1 MYIVYFTR
9 RMNMLKNKN
18 LLATIVALTVMVVA
32 ALFMTQ
38 KEQNNSSTSTE
49 KVKIGVLQFVTHD
62 SLDEIYKGIKAGLEE
77 GGYTTTDNLEIDFMN
92 AEGDQSQ
99 VQTMS
104 KKLVDNGNELLIGI
118 ATPAAQGLANATTEL
133 PIIMGAVTDPV
144 GANLVTDLKN
154 PGGNITGVSD
164 QTPVAD
170 AVSLIKEITPDAKT
184 IGVLYSSNEDN
195 SKIQV
200 AEFKAAAEEAGYTVL
215 EYAVASSNEIAATVE
230 VASSKADVLF
240 TPVDNTVASAFS
252 TVVSVANKTKTP
264 IFTSVEDMVEGGGI
278 ASVTLSQYDLGVATG
293 KMAAKILDG
302 ANPADTPVQIFN
314 EGTVVVNQKVAKELG
329 ITLSDDVISKASKV
343 IE

>member
-1 MYIVYFTR
+1 
-9 RMNMLKNKN
+9 MLKNKN
-18 LLATIVALTVMVVA
+18 LLATIIALTVMVVA

-38 KEQNNSSTSTE
+38 KEQSSQSASSE

-77 GGYTTTDNLEIDFMN
+77 GGYSTTDNLEIDFMN
-92 AEGDQSQ
+92 AEADQSQ

-215 EYAVASSNEIAATVE
+215 EYAVASSNELASTVE
-230 VASSKADVLF
+230 VATSKTDALF

-302 ANPADTPVQIFN
+302 ANPGDTPVQIFN
-314 EGTVVVNQKVAKELG
+314 EGTIVVNQKVAKELG
-329 ITLSDDVISKASKV
+329 ISLSEDIINQASKV

>member
-1 MYIVYFTR
+1 M
-9 RMNMLKNKN
+9 MKNKN
-18 LLATIVALTVMVVA
+18 LLATIIALTVMVVA
-32 ALFMTQ
+32 ALFLTQ
-38 KEQNNSSTSTE
+38 KEQNNSTNSTE

-77 GGYTTTDNLEIDFMN
+77 GGYTTTENLCIDFMN

-118 ATPAAQGLANATTEL
+118 ATPAAQGLANATAEL

-170 AVSLIKEITPDAKT
+170 TVSLIKEITPDAKT

-215 EYAVASSNEIAATVE
+215 EYAVASSNELASTVE
-230 VASSKADVLF
+230 VASSKVDALF

-252 TVVSVANKTKTP
+252 TVVSVANKSKTP

-293 KMAAKILDG
+293 KMTAKILDG

-329 ITLSDDVISKASKV
+329 ITLSDDVINQASKV

>member
-1 MYIVYFTR
+1 
-9 RMNMLKNKN
+9 MLKNKN

-32 ALFMTQ
+32 ALFLTQ
-38 KEQNNSSTSTE
+38 KEQNNSTNSTE

-118 ATPAAQGLANATTEL
+118 ATPAAQSLANATTEL

-230 VASSKADVLF
+230 VASSKADVLC

>member
-1 MYIVYFTR
+1 M
-9 RMNMLKNKN
+9 MKNKN
-18 LLATIVALTVMVVA
+18 LLATIIALTVMVVA
-32 ALFMTQ
+32 ALFLTQ
-38 KEQNNSSTSTE
+38 KEQNNSTNSTE

-77 GGYTTTDNLEIDFMN
+77 GGYTTTENLSIDFMN

-170 AVSLIKEITPDAKT
+170 TVSLIKEITPDAKT

-200 AEFKAAAEEAGYTVL
+200 AEFKAAAEEAGYTVF
-215 EYAVASSNEIAATVE
+215 EYAVASSNELASTVE
-230 VASSKADVLF
+230 VASSKVDALF

-252 TVVSVANKTKTP
+252 TVVSVANKSKTP

-293 KMAAKILDG
+293 KMTAKILDG

-329 ITLSDDVISKASKV
+329 ITLSDDVINQASKV

>member
-1 MYIVYFTR
+1 
-9 RMNMLKNKN
+9 MLKNKN

-38 KEQNNSSTSTE
+38 KEQSSQSASSE

-77 GGYTTTDNLEIDFMN
+77 GGYSTTENLEIDFMN
-92 AEGDQSQ
+92 AEADQSQ

-104 KKLVDNGNELLIGI
+104 KKLEDNGNELLIGI

-200 AEFKAAAEEAGYTVL
+200 EEFKAAAEEAGYTVL
-215 EYAVASSNEIAATVE
+215 EYAVASSNELASTVE
-230 VASSKADVLF
+230 VATSKTDVLF

-302 ANPADTPVQIFN
+302 ANPGDTPVQIFN
-314 EGTVVVNQKVAKELG
+314 EGTIVVNQKVAKELG
-329 ITLSDDVISKASKV
+329 ITLSDDVINQASKV

>member
-1 MYIVYFTR
+1 M
-9 RMNMLKNKN
+9 KNKN

-38 KEQNNSSTSTE
+38 KEQNHSSTSTE

>member
-1 MYIVYFTR
+1 
-9 RMNMLKNKN
+9 MLKNKN

-32 ALFMTQ
+32 ALFLTQ
-38 KEQNNSSTSTE
+38 KEQNNSTNSTE

-118 ATPAAQGLANATTEL
+118 ATPAAQSLANATTEL

-264 IFTSVEDMVEGGGI
+264 IFTSVEDMVEGGGT

>member
-1 MYIVYFTR
+1 
-9 RMNMLKNKN
+9 MLKNKN

-38 KEQNNSSTSTE
+38 KEQNHSSTSTE

>member
-1 MYIVYFTR
+1 
-9 RMNMLKNKN
+9 MLKNKN
-18 LLATIVALTVMVVA
+18 LLATIIALTVMVVA

-38 KEQNNSSTSTE
+38 KEQSSSSNSTE

-77 GGYTTTDNLEIDFMN
+77 GGYSTTDNLEIDFMN
-92 AEGDQSQ
+92 AEADQSQ

-200 AEFKAAAEEAGYTVL
+200 AEFKSAAEEAGYTVL
-215 EYAVASSNEIAATVE
+215 EYAVASSNELASTVE
-230 VASSKADVLF
+230 VATSKTDVLF

-314 EGTVVVNQKVAKELG
+314 EGTIVVNQKVAKELG
-329 ITLSDDVISKASKV
+329 ITLSDDVINQASKV

>member
-1 MYIVYFTR
+1 
-9 RMNMLKNKN
+9 MLKNKN
-18 LLATIVALTVMVVA
+18 LLATIVALTVMVIA
-32 ALFMTQ
+32 ALFLTQ
-38 KEQNNSSTSTE
+38 KEQNNSSNSTE

-62 SLDEIYKGIKAGLEE
+62 SLDEIYKGIKAGLKE
-77 GGYTTTDNLEIDFMN
+77 GGYITTDNLEIDFMN

-200 AEFKAAAEEAGYTVL
+200 AEFKVAAEEAGYAVL

-302 ANPADTPVQIFN
+302 ANPADTPVKIFN

>member
-1 MYIVYFTR
+1 M
-9 RMNMLKNKN
+9 KNKN

-38 KEQNNSSTSTE
+38 KEQSSQSASSE

-77 GGYTTTDNLEIDFMN
+77 GGYSTTDNLEIDFMN
-92 AEGDQSQ
+92 AEADQSQ

-144 GANLVTDLKN
+144 GANLVSDLKN

-200 AEFKAAAEEAGYTVL
+200 EEFKAAAEEAGYTVL
-215 EYAVASSNEIAATVE
+215 EYAVASSNELASTVE
-230 VASSKADVLF
+230 VATSKTDVLF

-302 ANPADTPVQIFN
+302 ANPGDTPVQIFN
-314 EGTVVVNQKVAKELG
+314 EGTIVVNQKVAKELG
-329 ITLSDDVISKASKV
+329 ITLSDDVINQASKV

>member
-1 MYIVYFTR
+1 
-9 RMNMLKNKN
+9 MLKNKN
-18 LLATIVALTVMVVA
+18 LLATIIALTVMVVA

-38 KEQNNSSTSTE
+38 KEQSSQSASSE

-77 GGYTTTDNLEIDFMN
+77 GGYSTTDNLEIDFMN
-92 AEGDQSQ
+92 AEADQSQ

-215 EYAVASSNEIAATVE
+215 EYAVASSNELASTVE
-230 VASSKADVLF
+230 VATSKTDVLF

-302 ANPADTPVQIFN
+302 ANPGDTPVQIFN
-314 EGTVVVNQKVAKELG
+314 EGTIVVNQKVAKELG
-329 ITLSDDVISKASKV
+329 ITLSDDVINQASKV

>member
-1 MYIVYFTR
+1 
-9 RMNMLKNKN
+9 MLKNKN

-38 KEQNNSSTSTE
+38 KEQRNLSTSTE

-200 AEFKAAAEEAGYTVL
+200 AEFKVAAEEAGYTVL

-302 ANPADTPVQIFN
+302 ANPEDTPVQIFN

>member
-1 MYIVYFTR
+1 M
-9 RMNMLKNKN
+9 MKNKN

-38 KEQNNSSTSTE
+38 KEQTRQSASSE

-77 GGYTTTDNLEIDFMN
+77 GGYSTTDNLEIDFMN
-92 AEGDQSQ
+92 AEADQSQ

-144 GANLVTDLKN
+144 GANLVSDLKN

-200 AEFKAAAEEAGYTVL
+200 EEFKAAAEEAGYTVL
-215 EYAVASSNEIAATVE
+215 EYAVASSNELASTVE
-230 VASSKADVLF
+230 VATSKTDVLF

-302 ANPADTPVQIFN
+302 ANPGDTPVQIFN
-314 EGTVVVNQKVAKELG
+314 EGTIVVNQKVAKELG
-329 ITLSDDVISKASKV
+329 ITLSDDVINQASKV

>member
-1 MYIVYFTR
+1 M
-9 RMNMLKNKN
+9 KNKN

-38 KEQNNSSTSTE
+38 KEQRNLSTSTE

>member
-1 MYIVYFTR
+1 M
-9 RMNMLKNKN
+9 MKNKN
-18 LLATIVALTVMVVA
+18 LLATIIALTVMVVV
-32 ALFMTQ
+32 ALFLTQ
-38 KEQNNSSTSTE
+38 KEQNNSTKSTE

-77 GGYTTTDNLEIDFMN
+77 GGYTTTENLSIDFMN

-118 ATPAAQGLANATTEL
+118 ATPAAQGLANATAEL

-170 AVSLIKEITPDAKT
+170 TVSLIKEITPDAKT

-215 EYAVASSNEIAATVE
+215 EYAVASSNELASTVE
-230 VASSKADVLF
+230 VASSKVDALF

-252 TVVSVANKTKTP
+252 TVVSVANKSKTP

-293 KMAAKILDG
+293 KMTAKILDG

-329 ITLSDDVISKASKV
+329 ITLSDDVINQASKV

>member
-1 MYIVYFTR
+1 M
-9 RMNMLKNKN
+9 MKNKN
-18 LLATIVALTVMVVA
+18 LLATIIALTVMVVA
-32 ALFMTQ
+32 ALFLTQ
-38 KEQNNSSTSTE
+38 KEQNNSTISTE

-77 GGYTTTDNLEIDFMN
+77 GGYTTTENLSIDFMN

-118 ATPAAQGLANATTEL
+118 ATPAAQGLANATAEL

-170 AVSLIKEITPDAKT
+170 TVSLIKEITPDAKT

-195 SKIQV
+195 SIIQV

-215 EYAVASSNEIAATVE
+215 EYAVASSNELASTVE
-230 VASSKADVLF
+230 VASSKVDALF

-252 TVVSVANKTKTP
+252 TVVSVANKSKTP

-293 KMAAKILDG
+293 KMTAKILDG

-329 ITLSDDVISKASKV
+329 ITLSDDVINQASKV

>member
-1 MYIVYFTR
+1 
-9 RMNMLKNKN
+9 MLKNKN

-38 KEQNNSSTSTE
+38 KEQSNSPTSTE

-62 SLDEIYKGIKAGLEE
+62 SLDEIYKGIKAGLKE

>member
-1 MYIVYFTR
+1 M
-9 RMNMLKNKN
+9 MKNKN
-18 LLATIVALTVMVVA
+18 LLATIIALTVMVVA
-32 ALFMTQ
+32 ALFLTQ
-38 KEQNNSSTSTE
+38 KEQNNSTNSTE

-77 GGYTTTDNLEIDFMN
+77 GGYTTTENLSIDFMN

-118 ATPAAQGLANATTEL
+118 ATPAAQGLANATAEL

-170 AVSLIKEITPDAKT
+170 TVSLIKEITPDAKT

-215 EYAVASSNEIAATVE
+215 EYAVASSNELASTVE
-230 VASSKADVLF
+230 VASSKVDALF

-252 TVVSVANKTKTP
+252 TVVSVANKSKTP

-293 KMAAKILDG
+293 KMTAKILDG

-329 ITLSDDVISKASKV
+329 ITLSDDVINQVSKV

>member
-1 MYIVYFTR
+1 
-9 RMNMLKNKN
+9 MLKNKN

-38 KEQNNSSTSTE
+38 KEQSSQSASSE

-77 GGYTTTDNLEIDFMN
+77 GGYSTTDNLEIDFMN
-92 AEGDQSQ
+92 AEADQSQ

-200 AEFKAAAEEAGYTVL
+200 EEFKAAAEEAGYTVL
-215 EYAVASSNEIAATVE
+215 EYAVASSNELASTVE
-230 VASSKADVLF
+230 VATSKTDVLF

-302 ANPADTPVQIFN
+302 ANPGDTPVQIFN
-314 EGTVVVNQKVAKELG
+314 EGTIVVNQKVAKELG
-329 ITLSDDVISKASKV
+329 ITLSDDVINQASKV

>member
-1 MYIVYFTR
+1 M
-9 RMNMLKNKN
+9 KNKN

-200 AEFKAAAEEAGYTVL
+200 GEFKAAAEEAGYTVL

>member
-1 MYIVYFTR
+1 
-9 RMNMLKNKN
+9 MLKNKN
-18 LLATIVALTVMVVA
+18 LLATIIALTVMVVA

-38 KEQNNSSTSTE
+38 KEQSSQSASSE

-77 GGYTTTDNLEIDFMN
+77 GGYSTTDNLEIDFMN
-92 AEGDQSQ
+92 AEADQSQ

-215 EYAVASSNEIAATVE
+215 EYAVASSNELASTVE
-230 VASSKADVLF
+230 VATSKTDVLF

-302 ANPADTPVQIFN
+302 ANPGDTPVQIFN
-314 EGTVVVNQKVAKELG
+314 EGTIVVNQKVAKELG
-329 ITLSDDVISKASKV
+329 ITLSDDIINQASKV

>member
-1 MYIVYFTR
+1 M
-9 RMNMLKNKN
+9 KNKN

-38 KEQNNSSTSTE
+38 KEQSNSSTSTE

-92 AEGDQSQ
+92 AEGEQSQ

>member
-1 MYIVYFTR
+1 M
-9 RMNMLKNKN
+9 MKNKN
-18 LLATIVALTVMVVA
+18 LLATIIALTVMVVV
-32 ALFMTQ
+32 ALFLTQ
-38 KEQNNSSTSTE
+38 KEQNNSTNSTE

-77 GGYTTTDNLEIDFMN
+77 GGYTTTENLSIDFMN

-118 ATPAAQGLANATTEL
+118 ATPAAQGLANATAEL

-170 AVSLIKEITPDAKT
+170 TVSLIKEITPDAKT

-215 EYAVASSNEIAATVE
+215 EYAVASSNELASTVE
-230 VASSKADVLF
+230 VASSKVDALF

-252 TVVSVANKTKTP
+252 TVVSVANKSKTP

-278 ASVTLSQYDLGVATG
+278 ATVTLSQYDLGVATG
-293 KMAAKILDG
+293 KMTAKILDG

-329 ITLSDDVISKASKV
+329 ITLSDDVINQASKV

>member
-1 MYIVYFTR
+1 
-9 RMNMLKNKN
+9 MLKNKN

-38 KEQNNSSTSTE
+38 KEQNNSSNSTE

-77 GGYTTTDNLEIDFMN
+77 GGYSITDNLEIDFMN

>member
-1 MYIVYFTR
+1 
-9 RMNMLKNKN
+9 MLKNKN

-38 KEQNNSSTSTE
+38 KEQSSQSASSE

-77 GGYTTTDNLEIDFMN
+77 GGYSTTDNLEIDFMN

>member
-1 MYIVYFTR
+1 M
-9 RMNMLKNKN
+9 MKNKN

-38 KEQNNSSTSTE
+38 KEQTRQSASSE

-77 GGYTTTDNLEIDFMN
+77 GGYSTTDNLEIDFMN
-92 AEGDQSQ
+92 AEADQSQ

-144 GANLVTDLKN
+144 GANLVSDLKN

-200 AEFKAAAEEAGYTVL
+200 EEFKAAAEEAGYTVL
-215 EYAVASSNEIAATVE
+215 EYAVASSNELASTVE
-230 VASSKADVLF
+230 VATSKTDVLF

-278 ASVTLSQYDLGVATG
+278 ASVTLSQYNLGVATG

-329 ITLSDDVISKASKV
+329 ITLSDDVINQASKV

>member
-1 MYIVYFTR
+1 M
-9 RMNMLKNKN
+9 MKNKN

-38 KEQNNSSTSTE
+38 KEQTSQSASSE

-77 GGYTTTDNLEIDFMN
+77 GGYSTTDNLEIDFMN
-92 AEGDQSQ
+92 AEADQSQ

-144 GANLVTDLKN
+144 GANLVSDLKN

-200 AEFKAAAEEAGYTVL
+200 EEFKAAAEEAGYTVL
-215 EYAVASSNEIAATVE
+215 EYAAASSNELASTVE
-230 VASSKADVLF
+230 VATSKTDVLF

-302 ANPADTPVQIFN
+302 ANPGDTPVQIFN

-329 ITLSDDVISKASKV
+329 ITLSDDVINQASKV

>member
-1 MYIVYFTR
+1 M
-9 RMNMLKNKN
+9 KNKN
-18 LLATIVALTVMVVA
+18 LLATIIALTVMVVA
-32 ALFMTQ
+32 ALFLTQ
-38 KEQNNSSTSTE
+38 KEQSSQSASSE

-77 GGYTTTDNLEIDFMN
+77 GGYSTTDNLEIDFMN
-92 AEGDQSQ
+92 AEADQSQ

-144 GANLVTDLKN
+144 GANLVSDLKN

-215 EYAVASSNEIAATVE
+215 EYAVASSNELASTVE
-230 VASSKADVLF
+230 VATSKADVLF

-302 ANPADTPVQIFN
+302 ANPGDTPVQIFN
-314 EGTVVVNQKVAKELG
+314 EGTIVVNQKVAKELG
-329 ITLSDDVISKASKV
+329 ITLSDDVINQASKV

>member
-1 MYIVYFTR
+1 M
-9 RMNMLKNKN
+9 KNKN
-18 LLATIVALTVMVVA
+18 LLATIFALTVMVVA
-32 ALFMTQ
+32 ALFLTQ
-38 KEQNNSSTSTE
+38 KEQNNSTNSTV

-77 GGYTTTDNLEIDFMN
+77 GGYTTTENLSIDFMN

-170 AVSLIKEITPDAKT
+170 TVSLIKEITPDAKT

-215 EYAVASSNEIAATVE
+215 EYAVASSNELASTVE
-230 VASSKADVLF
+230 VASSKVDALF

-252 TVVSVANKTKTP
+252 TVVSVANKSKTP

-329 ITLSDDVISKASKV
+329 ITLSDDVINQASKV

>member
-1 MYIVYFTR
+1 
-9 RMNMLKNKN
+9 MLKNKN

-38 KEQNNSSTSTE
+38 KEQSSQSASSE

-77 GGYTTTDNLEIDFMN
+77 GGYSTTDNLEIDFMN
-92 AEGDQSQ
+92 AEADQSQ

-200 AEFKAAAEEAGYTVL
+200 EEFKAAAEEAGYTVL
-215 EYAVASSNEIAATVE
+215 EYAVASSNELASTVE
-230 VASSKADVLF
+230 VATSKTDVLF

-264 IFTSVEDMVEGGGI
+264 IFTSVEDMVMGGGI

-302 ANPADTPVQIFN
+302 ANPGDTPVQIFN
-314 EGTVVVNQKVAKELG
+314 EGTIVVNQKVAKELG
-329 ITLSDDVISKASKV
+329 ITLSDDVINQASKV

>member
-1 MYIVYFTR
+1 M
-9 RMNMLKNKN
+9 KNKN

-38 KEQNNSSTSTE
+38 KEQTRQSASSE

-77 GGYTTTDNLEIDFMN
+77 GGYSTTDNLDIDFMN
-92 AEGDQSQ
+92 AEADQSQ

-144 GANLVTDLKN
+144 GANLVKDLKN

-170 AVSLIKEITPDAKT
+170 AVSLIKEITPEAKT

-215 EYAVASSNEIAATVE
+215 EYAVASSNELASTVE
-230 VASSKADVLF
+230 VATSKTDVLF

-302 ANPADTPVQIFN
+302 ANPGDTPVQIFN

-329 ITLSDDVISKASKV
+329 INLSEEIINKASKV

>member
-1 MYIVYFTR
+1 M
-9 RMNMLKNKN
+9 KNKN

-32 ALFMTQ
+32 ALFLTQ
-38 KEQNNSSTSTE
+38 KEQNNSTNSTE

>member
-1 MYIVYFTR
+1 
-9 RMNMLKNKN
+9 MLKNKN
-18 LLATIVALTVMVVA
+18 LLATIVALTVMVIA
-32 ALFMTQ
+32 ALFLTQ
-38 KEQNNSSTSTE
+38 KEQSSQSASSE

-77 GGYTTTDNLEIDFMN
+77 GGYSITDNLEIDFMN

-302 ANPADTPVQIFN
+302 ANPANTPVQIFN

>member
-1 MYIVYFTR
+1 
-9 RMNMLKNKN
+9 MLKNKN

-32 ALFMTQ
+32 ALFLTQ
-38 KEQNNSSTSTE
+38 KEQNNSTNSTE

-118 ATPAAQGLANATTEL
+118 ATPAAQSLANATTEL

-329 ITLSDDVISKASKV
+329 ITLSDDMISKASKV

>member
-1 MYIVYFTR
+1 
-9 RMNMLKNKN
+9 MLKNKN

-32 ALFMTQ
+32 ALFLTQ
-38 KEQNNSSTSTE
+38 KEQSNSSTSTE

-118 ATPAAQGLANATTEL
+118 ATPAAQGLANTTTEL

-170 AVSLIKEITPDAKT
+170 AVSLIKEITPEAKT

-329 ITLSDDVISKASKV
+329 ITLSDDVTSKASKV

>member
-1 MYIVYFTR
+1 M
-9 RMNMLKNKN
+9 MKNKN
-18 LLATIVALTVMVVA
+18 LLATIIALTVMVVA
-32 ALFMTQ
+32 ALFLTQ
-38 KEQNNSSTSTE
+38 KEQNNSTNSTE

-77 GGYTTTDNLEIDFMN
+77 GGYTTTENLSIDFMN

-170 AVSLIKEITPDAKT
+170 TVSLIKEITPDAKT

-215 EYAVASSNEIAATVE
+215 EYAVASSNELASTVE
-230 VASSKADVLF
+230 VASSKVDALF

-252 TVVSVANKTKTP
+252 TVVSVANKSKTP

-293 KMAAKILDG
+293 KMTAKILDG

-329 ITLSDDVISKASKV
+329 ITLSDDVLNQASKV

>member
-1 MYIVYFTR
+1 M
-9 RMNMLKNKN
+9 KNKN

-62 SLDEIYKGIKAGLEE
+62 SLDEIYKGIKVGLEE

-92 AEGDQSQ
+92 SEGDQSQ

-170 AVSLIKEITPDAKT
+170 AVSLIKEIAPDAKT

-302 ANPADTPVQIFN
+302 ANPEDTPVQIFN

>member
-1 MYIVYFTR
+1 M
-9 RMNMLKNKN
+9 MKNKN
-18 LLATIVALTVMVVA
+18 LLATIIALTVMVVA
-32 ALFMTQ
+32 ALFLTQ
-38 KEQNNSSTSTE
+38 KEQNNSTNSTE

-77 GGYTTTDNLEIDFMN
+77 GGYTTAENLSIDFMN

-170 AVSLIKEITPDAKT
+170 TVSLIKEITPNAKT

-215 EYAVASSNEIAATVE
+215 EYAVASSNELASTVE
-230 VASSKADVLF
+230 VASSKVDALF

-252 TVVSVANKTKTP
+252 TVVSVANKSKTP

-314 EGTVVVNQKVAKELG
+314 EGTIVVNQKVAKELG
-329 ITLSDDVISKASKV
+329 ITLSDDVINQASKV